1 MSEEMKI
8 DIGNAYVV
16 LNDERRLQKQ
26 QEITDAI
33 GSTRFGDYI
42 KETGLFLTKK
52 DESLPIFGP
61 TGECEFVI
69 SRKQGAGGRES
80 HAGSRIVLTRDNYG
94 HRGTGMGGH
103 GFTMCEAIDI
113 VAGSLSC
120 EKRLLNDK
128 TQARGNFIT
137 DGARIYLT
145 ERGDIQHY
153 FAIGKRSEAVSLS
166 SKMKSGIG
174 IKADQTLIMGRERV
188 MILAGLSL
196 AEGGDRTVSGAENVT
211 PKIILGRTNSGDSQ
225 PAVLGESLVE
235 YLSKIKDEIQKLRN
249 KLYDLNKEFAEYKYA
264 MATHTHQGFGLGA
277 VTTVP
282 SIGAAKEAIISIPEF
297 MKTTE
302 ETIRDTYNSVMAD
315 YAAIGTKGGSLG
327 GSIEKRILSSTVYI
341 GK

>member
-8 DIGNAYVV
+8 QSGDAYVV
-16 LNDERRLQKQ
+16 LNDERRLAKQ
-26 QEITDAI
+26 REISDAI
-33 GSTRFGDYI
+33 SSPRFGSYI
-42 KETGLFLTKK
+42 QETGLFLTKK
-52 DESLPIFGP
+52 DESLPVFGP
-61 TGECEFVI
+61 VGEAEYVI
-69 SRKQGAGGRES
+69 SRKQGAGGKES
-80 HAGSRIVLTRDNYG
+80 HAGSRIVLTRYNYG
-94 HRGTGMGGH
+94 HRGTGLGGH

-120 EKRLLNDK
+120 EKRLHNNQ
-128 TQARGNFIT
+128 TSARANFIT

-153 FAIGKRSEAVSLS
+153 FAVGKRSEAVSLS

-174 IKADQTLIMGRERV
+174 IKADHTLIQGRERI

-196 AEGGDRTVSGAENVT
+196 AEGGARTVSGNENPV
-211 PKIILGRTNSGDSQ
+211 PKIVLARTNSGDSQ
-225 PAVLGESLVE
+225 PAVLGTSLVD
-235 YLSKIKDEIQKLRN
+235 YLSKIKDEIQKVRN
-249 KLYDLNKEFAEYKYA
+249 KLHELNKEFTEYKYA

-277 VTTVP
+277 VTTIP
-282 SIGAAKEAIISIPEF
+282 STEAVNEAVVSIPEF
-297 MKTTE
+297 LMTTE

-315 YAAIGTKGGSLG
+315 YAATGTKDGSLG